1 MPDYGDVSWAALA
14 GSKMEGRNMLLFDFF
29 KTGADKPI
37 LEDKE
42 EIKRIYE
49 WKRKTVFFG
58 LVFGYSFYYVCRL
71 TLSMAKKPMID
82 GGVLDADQLGKIG
95 FAFFLAYAFGK
106 LVNGFLA
113 DRSNIGRLMSTGLLV
128 SAGILLI
135 FGCTNAF
142 LVFFLLWGVN
152 GWFQAMGSAPSG
164 ASIAQWFSNKE
175 RGTRYSIWSA
185 AHPIGEGISMV
196 LTATIISYMSWQW
209 GFWIPGTVSVVVA
222 LVLFKLLADRPRA
235 YGLPTIADY
244 SNDHTQETIAD
255 DNDVNRAQLG
265 VLMNPYVWV
274 LGFSCVAVYIAR
286 YGINSWGP
294 MYLQEAKDY
303 TLITS
308 GLVLGWAKI
317 LELAGAI
324 SSGFVS
330 DFFFKARRNVPTLLY
345 GIAMVSG
352 LVILYVS
359 PSTHIADLDLSVKD
373 AFTEGAVEEPLREI
387 FREKRITLPAQSTV
401 EVYGRG
407 GEERTVWLVKNDR
420 WYLFWT
426 GYAVEETETRL
437 RVTAKYRLSHL
448 GGIAMF
454 CFGLGGMLVFVGG
467 LIAIDICSKRAS
479 GAAMG
484 FVGMFSYL
492 GAAVQDWISGK
503 LIHAGA
509 MTVDGRDI
517 HDFNSAFL
525 FWLGAAVVSVLL
537 ACVLWNVKA
546 KD

>member
-1 MPDYGDVSWAALA
+1 MRILQ
-14 GSKMEGRNMLLFDFF
+14 FF
-29 KTGADKPI
+29 STGADKPL
-37 LEDKE
+37 LENQE
-42 EIKRIYE
+42 EIRRIYE

-71 TLSMAKKPMID
+71 TLSMAKKPLVD
-82 GGVLDADQLGKIG
+82 EGVLNPEQLGTIG

-113 DRSNIGRLMSTGLLV
+113 DRSHIGRLMSTGLLV
-128 SAGILLI
+128 SAVILVI
-135 FGCTNAF
+135 FGFTKAF
-142 LVFFLLWGVN
+142 LVFAILWGVN

-164 ASIAQWFSNKE
+164 ASISQWFSNKE

-196 LTATIISYMSWQW
+196 LTATIISYLSWKW
-209 GFWIPGTVSVVVA
+209 GFWIPGTVSIIVA

-235 YGLPTIADY
+235 YGLPTVADY
-244 SNDHTQETIAD
+244 KNDHTMETRQAE
-255 DNDVNRAQLG
+255 DNVNRAQFE
-265 VLMNPYVWV
+265 VIKNPYVWI
-274 LGFSCVAVYIAR
+274 LGLSCTAVYIAR

-303 TLITS
+303 TLITA
-308 GLVLGWAKI
+308 GLVLGWAKT

-330 DFFFKARRNVPTLLY
+330 DRFFSARRNVPTLMYGLLMVCGLLTLY
-345 GIAMVSG
+345 F
-352 LVILYVS
+352 S
-359 PSTHIADLDLSVKD
+359 PSTHIADLDLSMKA
-373 AFTEGAVEEPLREI
+373 AFTEGPVEESLRAH
-387 FREKRITLPAQSTV
+387 FLEKRIVLPAQSSV
-401 EVYGRG
+401 EAYKV
-407 GEERTVWLVKNDR
+407 GEDEHGVWLIKNDH

-426 GYAVEETETRL
+426 GYAVEETPTRL
-437 RVTAKYRLSHL
+437 KVTAKYRLSHL
-448 GGIAMF
+448 GGVALF

-484 FVGMFSYL
+484 LVGMFSYL

-509 MTVDGRDI
+509 MTVDGRLV
-517 HDFNSAFL
+517 HDFNNAFL
-525 FWLGAAVVSVLL
+525 FWLGSAVAAVLF
-537 ACVLWNVKA
+537 ACILWNVKA